1 MEMGF
6 ERNAVL
12 GAMRTLQSNDRSAL
26 VPFLLDNPYLSGMD
40 VEVTEEATPLET
52 IESSSRPQEL
62 IATSS
67 TTDAIAE
74 IFRPPQ
80 FTEENLNRLKV
91 EGDQQLQT
99 MLTGGID
106 AIYNVIEAGIL
117 LDYGIL
123 DHDVATNTNGL
134 TSESYIVLILN
145 LSFRLFEDFAVPES
159 VVRLIEV
166 TRLFQRIN
174 ALLSNEQLI
183 ESRLNNPV
191 GGDLIPWFLKFDT
204 QVRSVLETL
213 ISSINKLLQQEEDRP
228 SIALCVPAMLLV
240 DLLIQFSVVDLPEI
254 RAGLQR
260 H

>member
-12 GAMRTLQSNDRSAL
+12 GAMRTLQSNDPSAL

-145 LSFRLFEDFAVPES
+145 LSFRLFEDFARPRVS
-159 VVRLIEV
+159 GTINWGNQIVSANKCTSIKRTTNWIQIE
-166 TRLFQRIN
+166 
-174 ALLSNEQLI
+174 
-183 ESRLNNPV
+183 
-191 GGDLIPWFLKFDT
+191 
-204 QVRSVLETL
+204 
-213 ISSINKLLQQEEDRP
+213 
-228 SIALCVPAMLLV
+228 
-240 DLLIQFSVVDLPEI
+240 
-254 RAGLQR
+254 
-260 H
+260 